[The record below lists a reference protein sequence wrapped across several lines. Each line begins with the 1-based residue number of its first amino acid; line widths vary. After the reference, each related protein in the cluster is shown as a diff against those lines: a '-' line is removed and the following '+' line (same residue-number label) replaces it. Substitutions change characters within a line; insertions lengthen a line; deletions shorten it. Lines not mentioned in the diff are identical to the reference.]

1 MSFYN
6 GILNHYDE
14 SGSVNIKGA
23 RGAPGIGFKLDLNN
37 DYDMQNKKLV
47 NVKQGTN
54 NNDVITKSQL
64 DIKTS
69 LLDGSR
75 PSYVVNDKAA
85 IYSSTGAL
93 HAQSL
98 YLKDTPDNAGN
109 SDEIRIMTEH
119 QSRSNVHLNIPDIQ
133 NFDGYG
139 GRPKSEFMITS
150 VDQNVTGK
158 KVFEN
163 IEVHDPTSNN
173 QAANKN
179 YVDFKIANNDQ
190 FVKKTGD
197 VLTGDLIL
205 PHDNYPVQGNTNKAV
220 SYETQ
225 REIFLS
231 RKESF
236 PMQAD
241 INMNN
246 NFIQD
251 VATPTTSH
259 QGVNKGYC
267 DYNFLNRQKGGVI
280 MGPLS
285 MNRNDIIGIPDT
297 PKYGYSA
304 VNKNYVDGKFIKKV
318 GDTMTGV
325 LNMNNHL
332 ITNLK
337 SPTGD
342 NDAVNKKFV
351 TDQITE
357 SHITGSNIYNEMS
370 FLTDTSSIANVRGTV
385 INAYEDYI
393 NSPHPNRKAYKITIN
408 PTSNNLYDAAIQF
421 NISYLAVG
429 KYSII
434 IEYYP
439 PSMQNVNIVAT
450 VNQITINKQMKRE
463 FSTYSKLLLQIENK
477 VKKATNAIILQMTGS
492 SVNPFTAYIII
503 YGVIEW
509 SDYVSPLVY
518 SIAGGQSS
526 SEIDT
531 ASFVKL
537 DGSRVMT
544 GNLDMNT
551 NNIINVKE
559 PVNDSDV
566 VNKQYLENK
575 LIESHLQP
583 SGPSNIFHF
592 LMNDTSKFSSIREI
606 IIGSFSDVEKVA
618 HRLNKKALSILL
630 QNDLQTVSYS
640 ARLGLDMTSLSVGD
654 YTLVMEFYW
663 PEKFNIYT
671 YADSTPTNIVA
682 EQNIKNFS
690 NYQKLYLQFTK
701 KNTNSPNNLIMEIR
715 GELSTSNQQTGYL
728 IFYGTKGT
736 HYSITNDF
744 YDQYIM
750 SDIFIYNENMK
761 MQTKI
766 DMNNNKIIKLSNGT
780 DPDDA
785 VNKGQLDSV
794 KNHSEMVKNQLDSY
808 LFYMKNY
815 LYMSI
820 FTHRFYDLKEP
831 IKFILDGSAISGINP
846 NMSIISSGSSHITV
860 SGFDPIRGLQFNPLT
875 KIIIDLGYMVNQN
888 SPYTIMISLT
898 LKEIFRLYFCDSI
911 YDQTVYYPSFI
922 IIPTQRHIGIQKS
935 NFDIVI
941 KKYPANLNNKQ
952 LMVWITFNPSINQ
965 YEIILGNVN
974 FTKLISSP
982 ISNFSTNKLRIDANN
997 NIINKI
1003 CYQNQHFAS
1012 AETFTKMMFEERKN
1026 GSYF

>member
-14 SGSVNIKGA
+14 SGLVNIKGA
-23 RGAPGIGFKLDLNN
+23 RGSPGIGFKLDLNN

-75 PSYVVNDKAA
+75 SSYVVNDKAA

-267 DYNFLNRQKGGVI
+267 DYNFLNRQKGGVL

-285 MNRNDIIGIPDT
+285 MNRNDLIGIPDT

-304 VNKNYVDGKFIKKV
+304 VNKNYVDGEIGKIASVDTTQLIKK
-318 GDTMTGV
+318 D
-325 LNMNNHL
+325 
-332 ITNLK
+332 
-337 SPTGD
+337 
-342 NDAVNKKFV
+342 
-351 TDQITE
+351 
-357 SHITGSNIYNEMS
+357 GSVPMAADLDMGTHKIS
-370 FLTDTSSIANVRGTV
+370 NV
-385 INAYEDYI
+385 
-393 NSPHPNRKAYKITIN
+393 
-408 PTSNNLYDAAIQF
+408 
-421 NISYLAVG
+421 
-429 KYSII
+429 
-434 IEYYP
+434 
-439 PSMQNVNIVAT
+439 
-450 VNQITINKQMKRE
+450 
-463 FSTYSKLLLQIENK
+463 
-477 VKKATNAIILQMTGS
+477 
-492 SVNPFTAYIII
+492 VNPKF
-503 YGVIEW
+503 
-509 SDYVSPLVY
+509 
-518 SIAGGQSS
+518 
-526 SEIDT
+526 DT
-531 ASFVKL
+531 
-537 DGSRVMT
+537 
-544 GNLDMNT
+544 
-551 NNIINVKE
+551 
-559 PVNDSDV
+559 DV

-671 YADSTPTNIVA
+671 YADSTPTNIVD

-715 GELSTSNQQTGYL
+715 GELSSSNPQTGYL
-728 IFYGTKGT
+728 IFYGVKGT

-750 SDIFIYNENMK
+750 SNIFTYDGNMK
-761 MQTKI
+761 MQTTI

-780 DPDDA
+780 DSDDA
-785 VNKGQLDSV
+785 VNKGQLDLV
-794 KNHSEMVKNQLDSY
+794 NVNIETFKNEINKYKIFFKNS
-808 LFYMKNY
+808 F
-815 LYMSI
+815 YMSI
-820 FTHRFYDLKEP
+820 FTYRFYDLKEP
-831 IKFILDGSAISGINP
+831 STFILDGAAISGINP
-846 NMSIISSGSSHITV
+846 NMSIKSSGSSHITV
-860 SGFDPIRGLQFNPLT
+860 SGFDPLKGLQFNYLT

-888 SPYTIMISLT
+888 SPFTIMISLT
-898 LKEIFRLYFCDSI
+898 LKDYFKI
-911 YDQTVYYPSFI
+911 YFVEPIHEQTVYFPAYICNPSDNTVSVNVNNVRHYRNYPS
-922 IIPTQRHIGIQKS
+922 
-935 NFDIVI
+935 V
-941 KKYPANLNNKQ
+941 YNNKQ
-952 LMVWITFNPSINQ
+952 SMLWIYYNPSDTK
-965 YEIILGNVN
+965 YEIIIGNGN
-974 FTKLISSP
+974 FTYLLSQPP
-982 ISNFSTNKLRIDANN
+982 INFSTNKLRIDANN

-1003 CYQNQHFAS
+1003 AFQNQYYAPT
-1012 AETFTKMMFEERKN
+1012 EIFTKMMFEERKN

>member
-69 LLDGSR
+69 LLNGSR

-173 QAANKN
+173 QATNKH
-179 YVDFKIANNDQ
+179 YVDHNFLNRI
-190 FVKKTGD
+190 TGGQIG
-197 VLTGDLIL
+197 GDL
-205 PHDNYPVQGNTNKAV
+205 DMRGNTIKYLKLDN
-220 SYETQ
+220 T
-225 REIFLS
+225 
-231 RKESF
+231 ESAAARVAELNLKLNRSGDK
-236 PMQAD
+236 MDGD

-246 NFIQD
+246 NFIQNI
-251 VATPTTSH
+251 ATPTTSH

-285 MNRNDIIGIPDT
+285 MNRNDLIGIPDT

-304 VNKNYVDGKFIKKV
+304 VNKNYVDGEIGKIASVDTTQLIKK
-318 GDTMTGV
+318 D
-325 LNMNNHL
+325 
-332 ITNLK
+332 
-337 SPTGD
+337 
-342 NDAVNKKFV
+342 
-351 TDQITE
+351 
-357 SHITGSNIYNEMS
+357 GSVPMAADLDMGTHKIS
-370 FLTDTSSIANVRGTV
+370 NV
-385 INAYEDYI
+385 
-393 NSPHPNRKAYKITIN
+393 
-408 PTSNNLYDAAIQF
+408 
-421 NISYLAVG
+421 
-429 KYSII
+429 
-434 IEYYP
+434 
-439 PSMQNVNIVAT
+439 
-450 VNQITINKQMKRE
+450 
-463 FSTYSKLLLQIENK
+463 
-477 VKKATNAIILQMTGS
+477 
-492 SVNPFTAYIII
+492 VNPEF
-503 YGVIEW
+503 
-509 SDYVSPLVY
+509 
-518 SIAGGQSS
+518 
-526 SEIDT
+526 DT
-531 ASFVKL
+531 
-537 DGSRVMT
+537 
-544 GNLDMNT
+544 
-551 NNIINVKE
+551 
-559 PVNDSDV
+559 DV

-671 YADSTPTNIVA
+671 YADSTPTNIVD

-794 KNHSEMVKNQLDSY
+794 KNQLDSY

-860 SGFDPIRGLQFNPLT
+860 SGFDPIRGLQFNPST
-875 KIIIDLGYMVNQN
+875 KIIIDLGYIVNQN

>member
-1 MSFYN
+1 MSYSN
-6 GILNHYDE
+6 GLLPDQSYQTANKY
-14 SGSVNIKGA
+14 VQ
-23 RGAPGIGFKLDLNN
+23 RGLPGVGFKLMVTG
-37 DYDMQNKKLV
+37 DYDMQNKKLT
-47 NVKQGTN
+47 NVKSGTDS
-54 NNDVITKSQL
+54 NDAVNKSQL
-64 DIKTS
+64 DATTN
-69 LLDGSR
+69 LLHGSR
-75 PSYVVNDKAA
+75 AGDVVNDKAV
-85 IYSSTGAL
+85 IYSNTGAV
-93 HAQSL
+93 HANSL
-98 YLKDTPDNAGN
+98 YIEDPPDQGN
-109 SDEIRIMTEH
+109 SNEVRIMTEH
-119 QSRSNVHLNIPDIQ
+119 QSYPNIHLNIPDLH
-133 NFDGYG
+133 NFDGHG
-139 GRPKSEFMITS
+139 GRPKSELMVTS
-150 VDQNVTGK
+150 VEQTVTGK

-173 QAANKN
+173 QAANKS
-179 YVDFKIANNDQ
+179 YADTKLSL
-190 FVKKTGD
+190 TGGTM
-197 VLTGDLIL
+197 TGDLIL
-205 PHDNYPVQGNTNKAV
+205 PHHNYPIPGNTNKV
-220 SYETQ
+220 INYESQ

-231 RKESF
+231 RQESF

-246 NFIQD
+246 NFIQNI
-251 VATPTTSH
+251 ATPTSSH
-259 QGVNKGYC
+259 QVTNKGYC
-267 DYNFLNRQKGGVI
+267 DYNFLNRQKGGRI
-280 MGPLS
+280 MGSLS
-285 MNRNDIIGIPDT
+285 MNQNDLFEIPA
-297 PKYGYSA
+297 PKYESSA
-304 VNKNYVDGKFIKKV
+304 ANKNYVDNQMGTKADLSKTTTQTFQGRVQVPDFNSRGHNGSDIVNLRYIDGIFLNKKTGGTLNNPITFLSSLPSNQRQIHNIGSPQFISSAANKQYVDGEISKIP
-318 GDTMTGV
+318 GTDTSPFLKIDGSRAMTGI
-325 LNMNNHL
+325 LNMNTHKISNVENPEFD
-332 ITNLK
+332 T
-337 SPTGD
+337 
-342 NDAVNKKFV
+342 DA
-351 TDQITE
+351 
-357 SHITGSNIYNEMS
+357 
-370 FLTDTSSIANVRGTV
+370 
-385 INAYEDYI
+385 
-393 NSPHPNRKAYKITIN
+393 
-408 PTSNNLYDAAIQF
+408 
-421 NISYLAVG
+421 
-429 KYSII
+429 
-434 IEYYP
+434 
-439 PSMQNVNIVAT
+439 
-450 VNQITINKQMKRE
+450 
-463 FSTYSKLLLQIENK
+463 
-477 VKKATNAIILQMTGS
+477 
-492 SVNPFTAYIII
+492 
-503 YGVIEW
+503 
-509 SDYVSPLVY
+509 
-518 SIAGGQSS
+518 
-526 SEIDT
+526 
-531 ASFVKL
+531 
-537 DGSRVMT
+537 
-544 GNLDMNT
+544 
-551 NNIINVKE
+551 
-559 PVNDSDV
+559 

-671 YADSTPTNIVA
+671 YADSTPTNIVD

-715 GELSTSNQQTGYL
+715 GELSSSNQQTGYL

-846 NMSIISSGSSHITV
+846 NMSIISSGSNHITV
-860 SGFDPIRGLQFNPLT
+860 SGFDPIRGLQFNSAT
-875 KIIIDLGYMVNQN
+875 KIIINLGFSVNQN
-888 SPYTIMISLT
+888 TPYTIMVSLT
-898 LKEIFRLYFCDSI
+898 LKDILRVYFVEPI
-911 YDQTVYYPSFI
+911 NEQTIYYPAYI
-922 IIPTQRHIGIQKS
+922 LIPMRNTIGIQKS
-935 NFDIVI
+935 HSLNKNAI
-941 KKYPANLNNKQ
+941 YPSVLNNKQ
-952 LMVWITFNPSINQ
+952 IMIWINFNPSTNQ
-965 YEIILGNVN
+965 YELIIGNGN
-974 FTKLISSP
+974 FIKIISSP
-982 ISNFSTNKLRIDANN
+982 ISNFSTNKMRIDANH

-1003 CYQNQHFAS
+1003 CYKNQHFAS